1 MKNKFK
7 LTKEEKDIEKSLGDD
22 EWDDAPDELKQEL
35 VYAAQNGI
43 ANRKREARVNIRLN
57 QGDVDV
63 IRQRA
68 NEEGLGYQTLMSS
81 VLHKYA
87 TGRLVEKNVLDKIAS
102 EIASRVQRS
111 QPRKK
116 AAG

>member
-1 MKNKFK
+1 MKRKFK
-7 LTKEEKDIEKSLGDD
+7 LTKEEKEIEKSLGSGKWQEASDD
-22 EWDDAPDELKQEL
+22 LKQEI
-35 VYAAQNGI
+35 VQAAQHGV

-57 QGDVDV
+57 QGDVDT

-68 NEEGLGYQTLMSS
+68 DEEGLGYQTLMSS

-87 TGRLVEKNVLDKIAS
+87 TGRLVEKNVLDKMAD
-102 EIASRVQRS
+102 EIASRVQHP